1 MECVNKYRR
10 RRVYTS
16 NAVNWLNMKTAEKE
30 NRIRVI
36 RKLNNQN
43 RATET
48 VALFVAFGEYV
59 TTACYETPDLENI
72 RYNIEYI
79 LDYLQK
85 FVSRSHEPNKFFS
98 VILL

>member
-1 MECVNKYRR
+1 MECVNKYKR
-10 RRVYTS
+10 RRVYRS

-43 RATET
+43 RATQT

-59 TTACYETPDLENI
+59 TIARYGTPDLENI
-72 RYNIEYI
+72 CYCNIEYI

-85 FVSRSHEPNKFFS
+85 FVSRT
-98 VILL
+98 

>member
-1 MECVNKYRR
+1 MECVNKYER

-16 NAVNWLNMKTAEKE
+16 NAVNWLKMKTVEKE

-43 RATET
+43 RATKT
-48 VALFVAFGEYV
+48 VALFVAFGGVRNY
-59 TTACYETPDLENI
+59 CYGTSDLENI
-72 RYNIEYI
+72 CYYNIEYI

-85 FVSRSHEPNKFFS
+85 FVSRSLEPNKFFS